1 MAQDLK
7 TRITVV
13 SSEGTDFLIWLGNIS
28 TVWDMDW
35 EGIVAVFSKI
45 PNRKLSIDRTL
56 VERLGQMI
64 LMWSHEDFI
73 LMGKFNKP

>member
-1 MAQDLK
+1 MK

-13 SSEGTDFLIWLGNIS
+13 SSEGTDFLIWLGNIP
-28 TVWDMDW
+28 TVRDMDW
-35 EGIVAVFSKI
+35 EGIVAIFSKI
-45 PNRKLSIDRTL
+45 PNRKLSIDWTL

-64 LMWSHEDFI
+64 PMWNHKDFI